1 MYKSIWWRAC
11 IQFVLYLECILTF
24 NHQGLTEQ
32 QATEL
37 LKQHGPN
44 CHARKKRKTFLQ
56 KFFAQFA
63 DLMIVILLIS
73 AGLSLGMAL
82 FSGDATELAEPIII
96 VAIVLANAL
105 LGAVQEHRAEQSLD
119 ALTALTSPKTK
130 VIRGGALCQIDS
142 QNVVVGDVC
151 IFESGDVVTADCVL
165 LETNGLFVNQAP
177 LTGES
182 VPLEKTEKATRG
194 GKNKV
199 FSGCFV
205 TKGSCVAK
213 VYATGAN
220 TEIGK
225 IATALSDT
233 KEQLTPL
240 QQKLKQLSKV
250 IGIVCLAV
258 CFVVLV
264 LGFVKGVAN
273 RAPTETLTDVFLNVL
288 LTSIS
293 LAVAAIPEGLPAVVT
308 VVLAKGIVKMS
319 KQNAVVKR
327 LTAVEALGSC
337 NVICTDKTGTL
348 TQNKMTLVG
357 VFDGSTYR
365 LAQNVDGADNLLV
378 AYSLCCDVLQNED
391 GSLVG
396 DPTEIAVVSVTKIPQ
411 NTTRICEI
419 PFDSATKLMSVV
431 VEMDGKLYCITKGSL
446 EKMSMDTN
454 YKLFKQ
460 RQDLLAKKGL
470 RVLALSVVELA
481 PNFDKSTLQQTF
493 NIVGLFALAD
503 PPRAE
508 VKKAVALTKSAG
520 IRTVMLTG
528 DSVQTATEIARQLGI
543 MRAGDLAL
551 DGEQLAKMTDEQL
564 VSVVENVS
572 VYARVTPTDKLKIVK
587 AWQSLGKTVAMTGDG
602 VNDAPA
608 LKSADIGC
616 AMGSGTDVAKDS
628 ADIILADDNF
638 ATIVDA
644 VSLGRTVKDNIKK
657 SVLYLLTCN
666 IGEVLSVF
674 VALLLWNVSPF
685 SAMQLLWI
693 NLVTDTLPALALGT
707 YKSEVDVMRYP
718 PTSRNATFFDGGG
731 ALSLVLGGIAFGIAT
746 LAGYGIGL
754 AHGTNAPA
762 TMAFLILSLSQ
773 LFFALQVRS
782 RRGLFN
788 GGMTKTMAICM
799 AISFAL
805 VFVVALVAPL
815 QRLFDLAT
823 LPLWMYLVAILLAL
837 VPTIL
842 FEVARIVSTTKRNL
856 KSQSKD

>member
-1 MYKSIWWRAC
+1 M
-11 IQFVLYLECILTF
+11 TF
-24 NHQGLTEQ
+24 NHHGLTEK
-32 QATEL
+32 QAQSL
-37 LKQHGPN
+37 LNEHGPN
-44 CHARKKRKTFLQ
+44 LHTRKKRSTFLQ

-63 DLMIVILLIS
+63 DLMIVILLIAAVIS
-73 AGLSLGMAL
+73 FGMAV
-82 FSGDATELAEPIII
+82 FSGDMGELAEPIII
-96 VAIVLANAL
+96 VVIVLANAM
-105 LGAVQEHRAEQSLD
+105 LGAVQEFRAEKSLD
-119 ALTALTSPKTK
+119 LLTSLTSPKTK
-130 VIRGGALCQIDS
+130 VIRDGALCQIDS
-142 QNVVVGDVC
+142 VNVVVGDVC
-151 IFESGDVVTADCVL
+151 IFESGDVITADCVL
-165 LETNGLFVNQAP
+165 LEANGLFVNQAP

-182 VPLEKTEKATRG
+182 VPLEKSKNATRG
-194 GKNKV
+194 GKNKI
-199 FSGCFV
+199 FSACFV

-213 VYATGAN
+213 VYATGAH

-233 KEQLTPL
+233 KQQLTPL

-264 LGFVKGVAN
+264 LGFAKGVAN
-273 RAPTETLTDVFLNVL
+273 RQPHQTLTEVFLNVL

-357 VFDGSTYR
+357 VFDGATYR
-365 LAQNVDGADNLLV
+365 LAQNIDKTDKLLV
-378 AYSLCCDVLQNED
+378 GYSLCCDVMQKED
-391 GSLVG
+391 GTFVG
-396 DPTEIAVVSVTKIPQ
+396 DPTEVAVASVTQPPK

-419 PFDSATKLMSVV
+419 PFDSTTKLMSVV
-431 VEMDGKLYCITKGSL
+431 VKADGKLYCITKGSL
-446 EKMSMDTN
+446 EKMSASSN
-454 YKLFKQ
+454 YKTFKQ
-460 RQDLLAKKGL
+460 RQDLLAKKGF
-470 RVLALSVVELA
+470 RVLALSVVEVDD
-481 PNFDKSTLQQTF
+481 NFDKSTLQQHF

-508 VKKAVALTKSAG
+508 AKRAVQLTKSAG

-528 DSVQTATEIARQLGI
+528 DSIQTATEIARQLGI
-543 MRAGDLAL
+543 MRAGDIAM
-551 DGEQLAKMTDEQL
+551 DGEQLAKLTDDQL
-564 VSVVENVS
+564 AQMVEKVS

-608 LKSADIGC
+608 LKNADIGC
-616 AMGSGTDVAKDS
+616 AMGSGTDVAKDG

-644 VSLGRTVKDNIKK
+644 VSLGRTIKDNIKK
-657 SVLYLLTCN
+657 AVNYLLTCN
-666 IGEVLSVF
+666 IGEVVSVF
-674 VALLLWNVSPF
+674 VALLLWDVSPF

-707 YKSEVDVMRYP
+707 YKQETDVMNAP
-718 PTSRNATFFDGGG
+718 PQSRNATFFDKSG
-731 ALSLVLGGIAFGIAT
+731 ALKLILGGIGFGIVT
-746 LAGYGIGL
+746 LLGYGLGL

-773 LFFALQVRS
+773 LFFALQARS
-782 RRGLFN
+782 HRGLLK
-788 GGMTKTMAICM
+788 GGMTKTMAVCM
-799 AISFAL
+799 IVSFAL
-805 VFVVALVAPL
+805 VFVVALVPPL
-815 QRLFDLAT
+815 QVMFDLAT
-823 LPLWMYLVAILLAL
+823 LPLWMYIVAMLLAF
-837 VPTIL
+837 VPTL
-842 FEVARIVSTTKRNL
+842 VFEIATALTNRKRTNL
-856 KSQSKD
+856 QR

>member
-37 LKQHGPN
+37 LKQHGLN

-151 IFESGDVVTADCVL
+151 IYESGDVVTADCVL

-225 IATALSDT
+225 IARALSDT

-258 CFVVLV
+258 CFAVLV

-365 LAQNVDGADNLLV
+365 LAQNVDGDNNLLV

-446 EKMSMDTN
+446 EKMSTDAN

-508 VKKAVALTKSAG
+508 AKKAVALTKSAG

-528 DSVQTATEIARQLGI
+528 DGVQTATEIARQLGI

-564 VSVVENVS
+564 ANVVENVS
-572 VYARVTPTDKLKIVK
+572 VYARVTPTDKFKIVK

-731 ALSLVLGGIAFGIAT
+731 ALSLVLGGIAFGIVT

-782 RRGLFN
+782 RQGLFN

-842 FEVARIVSTTKRNL
+842 FEVARIVSTTKGNL
-856 KSQSKD
+856 KSQRKD

>member
-1 MYKSIWWRAC
+1 M
-11 IQFVLYLECILTF
+11 TF
-24 NHQGLTEQ
+24 DYSGLTEK

-37 LKQHGPN
+37 LKQHGQN
-44 CHARKKRKTFLQ
+44 CHTRKKRKTFLQ

-73 AGLSLGMAL
+73 AGLSFGMAL
-82 FSGDATELAEPIII
+82 FSGDKSELTEPIII
-96 VAIVLANAL
+96 VVIVLANAL
-105 LGAVQEHRAEQSLD
+105 LGAVQEHRAEKSLD

-130 VIRGGALCQIDS
+130 VIRDGALCQIDS
-142 QNVVVGDVC
+142 ANVVVGDVC
-151 IFESGDVVTADCVL
+151 IYESGDVVTADCVL
-165 LETNGLFVNQAP
+165 LQANGLFVNQAP

-182 VPLEKTEKATRG
+182 EPQEKSQNSTRG

-225 IATALSDT
+225 IATAISDT
-233 KEQLTPL
+233 KQQLTPL

-250 IGIVCLAV
+250 IGIVCIAV
-258 CFVVLV
+258 CFAVLV
-264 LGFVKGVAN
+264 LGFAKGVAN
-273 RAPTETLTDVFLNVL
+273 RMPHQTLTDVFLEVL

-357 VFDGSTYR
+357 VFDGTTYR
-365 LAQNVDGADNLLV
+365 LTQNIDGADNLLV
-378 AYSLCCDVLQNED
+378 AYSLCCDVMQNDD
-391 GSLVG
+391 GTFVG
-396 DPTEIAVVSVTKIPQ
+396 DPTEIAVAQLAKIPQ

-431 VEMDGKLYCITKGSL
+431 VKIDGKLYCITKGSL
-446 EKMSMDTN
+446 EKMSASPN
-454 YKLFKQ
+454 YKTFKQ

-470 RVLALSVVELA
+470 RVLALSVVEVESD
-481 PNFDKSTLQQTF
+481 FDKTTLQQNF
-493 NIVGLFALAD
+493 SIVGLFALAD

-508 VKKAVALTKSAG
+508 AKKAVALTKSAG

-528 DSVQTATEIARQLGI
+528 DGIQTATEIARQLGI
-543 MRAGDLAL
+543 MRAGDVAL
-551 DGEQLAKMTDEQL
+551 DGEQLAKLTDDQL
-564 VSVVENVS
+564 AQKVEKIS

-685 SAMQLLWI
+685 CAMQLLWI

-707 YKSEVDVMRYP
+707 YKSEADVMHCP
-718 PTSRNATFFDGGG
+718 PKSRNATFFDGGG
-731 ALSLVLGGIAFGIAT
+731 ALSLVLGGIAFGAVT
-746 LAGYGIGL
+746 LLGYSIGL
-754 AHGTNAPA
+754 SHGANEPA

-782 RRGLFN
+782 HRGLFN

-805 VFVVALVAPL
+805 VFVVALVPHL
-815 QRLFDLAT
+815 QMLFDLAT
-823 LPLWMYLVAILLAL
+823 LPLWMYLVATLLAF
-837 VPTIL
+837 VPTL
-842 FEVARIVSTTKRNL
+842 AFEVARVCTKHKTNL
-856 KSQSKD
+856 QS

>member
-1 MYKSIWWRAC
+1 M
-11 IQFVLYLECILTF
+11 TF

-37 LKQHGPN
+37 LKQLGPN
-44 CHARKKRKTFLQ
+44 CHVRKKRKTFVQ
-56 KFFAQFA
+56 KFLAQFA

-73 AGLSLGMAL
+73 AVISFGMAL
-82 FSGDATELAEPIII
+82 FSGDMSELTEPIII

-105 LGAVQEHRAEQSLD
+105 LGAVQEHRAERSLD

-130 VIRGGALCQIDS
+130 VIRNGELRQIDS

-151 IFESGDVVTADCVL
+151 IYESGDVVTADCVL
-165 LETNGLFVNQAP
+165 LEAHGLFVNQAP

-182 VPLEKTEKATRG
+182 VPLEKTENTTRG

-205 TKGSCVAK
+205 TKGSCFAK

-225 IATALSDT
+225 IAMALCDT

-273 RAPTETLTDVFLNVL
+273 REPTETLTDVFLKVL

-365 LAQNVDGADNLLV
+365 LTQNIDSADRLLV
-378 AYSLCCDVLQNED
+378 AYSLCCDVIQKED
-391 GSLVG
+391 GTFVG
-396 DPTEIAVVSVTKIPQ
+396 DPTEIAVARLAQIPK

-431 VEMDGKLYCITKGSL
+431 VEKDQKLYCITKGSL
-446 EKMSMDTN
+446 EKMSSCPN

-470 RVLALSVVELA
+470 RVLALSVAELS
-481 PNFDKSTLQQTF
+481 PNFDKSTLQQHF

-503 PPRAE
+503 PPRTEA
-508 VKKAVALTKSAG
+508 KRAVALTKSAG

-528 DSVQTATEIARQLGI
+528 DSIETATEIARQLGI
-543 MRAGDLAL
+543 MHAGDLAM
-551 DGEQLAKMTDEQL
+551 DGEQLAKLTDEQL
-564 VSVVENVS
+564 ASMVEKVS

-707 YKSEVDVMRYP
+707 YKSELDVMRHP
-718 PTSRNATFFDGGG
+718 PKGRNATFFDGGG
-731 ALSLVLGGIAFGIAT
+731 ALSLVLGGIAFGIVT
-746 LAGYGIGL
+746 LAGYGVGL

-782 RRGLFN
+782 SRGLLK

-805 VFVVALVAPL
+805 VFVVALVKPL
-815 QRLFDLAT
+815 QSLFDLAT
-823 LPLWMYLVAILLAL
+823 LPLWMYLVATLLAL

-842 FEVARIVSTTKRNL
+842 FEFARIVSAKIKCKTATHQN
-856 KSQSKD
+856 S